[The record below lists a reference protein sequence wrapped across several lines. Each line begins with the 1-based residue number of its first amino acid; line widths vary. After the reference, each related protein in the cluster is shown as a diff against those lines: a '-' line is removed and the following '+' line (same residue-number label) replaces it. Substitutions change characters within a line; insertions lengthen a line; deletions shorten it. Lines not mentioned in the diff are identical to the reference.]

1 MIKRSMKLPP
11 HNPEL
16 VVPTDG
22 YFDPD
27 ATNGLRARSARNA
40 MLHYREEREFQ
51 SDETTCTV
59 DLMTDLLH
67 HLHAA
72 GEEPLECLKKV
83 AQYFLAEIRS
93 VEGAAAVADSAV

>member
-1 MIKRSMKLPP
+1 MKLPP

-22 YFDPD
+22 YLDPA
-27 ATNGLRARSARNA
+27 ATNGLRARSARSA

-51 SDETTCTV
+51 SDETTCTI

-72 GEEPLECLKKV
+72 GEEPFECLKKV
-83 AQYFLAEIRS
+83 AQYFQSEIRS
-93 VEGAAAVADSAV
+93 VDGAVAVADSAA

>member
-1 MIKRSMKLPP
+1 MVEPSMKLPP

-40 MLHYREEREFQ
+40 MLHYRKEREFQ

-59 DLMTDLLH
+59 DLITDLLH
-67 HLHAA
+67 HLHAT
-72 GEEPLECLKKV
+72 GEEPLECLKK
-83 AQYFLAEIRS
+83 AEQYFLAEILNTNRS
-93 VEGAAAVADSAV
+93 PGCVESSL